1 MYININEDKCIGC
14 NACIRVCPVHEAN
27 QAKLSPDGKHTIIT
41 IDKAKCI
48 SCGECVKNCVH
59 GARTYEDD
67 TEKFF
72 NDLKNNKKITVV
84 VAPTLRL
91 TEPDSDAMLEHLR
104 TLGVNLIYDVSFGAD
119 ICTYMHIKAVKE
131 GKVGKIMSQP
141 CAALTEYMLK
151 HKHNLISSLSPVHSP
166 ISCTAV
172 YLRKYEHI
180 NEPIACISPCI
191 AKKFEFEETGL
202 VQYNVTFK
210 HFVEYMRAHF
220 DFDRTK
226 KFKFDNVAAFCGK
239 IYPKPGGLRECL
251 LNAVPG
257 LDVRNCEGVSHIYH
271 ELDHYE
277 KATEKQRPAVYDIL
291 SCEYGCISGPGTNFS
306 EENLFS
312 YLSGASDVGS
322 EAFKE
327 RKKQTMLNA
336 DKQFKWFEKHLKFED
351 FVREYVPKNVGAK
364 PVTPTQIKNAYSELL
379 KETYSEQHFDC
390 RACGYETCEKMAIA
404 VAKGINIPQNCH
416 QFAVK
421 QAELAHYDALNAQLS
436 VQNQNQRIVGAVN
449 GITEDIE
456 MICSNTVHIGDS
468 CEKNTTEMIAVRDM
482 LKQLS
487 EKCNEINEAVS
498 GIILVNDRYREMS
511 QEIQDITDQTH
522 ILSINASVEAARSG
536 EAGKSFAVVAQEI
549 RELAST
555 TRKTTDTVAQ
565 NDELVNSETKKV
577 LNTASEIS
585 SIVKVLDDTMKRV
598 DRNITETSEMGTS
611 IKLTAV
617 LYSGSYFH
625 GSNSCRSVGN
635 IRVLQ

>member
-1 MYININEDKCIGC
+1 MYININEEKCIGC

-27 QAKLSPDGKHTIIT
+27 HAKLSADGRHSIIT
-41 IDKAKCI
+41 IDKNKCI

-59 GARTYEDD
+59 GARFYEDD

-72 NDLKNNKKITVV
+72 NDLKNKKKITVM
-84 VAPTLRL
+84 VAPALRL

-104 TLGVNLIYDVSFGAD
+104 TLGAELIYDVSFGAD

-172 YLRKYEHI
+172 YLRKYEKV
-180 NEPIACISPCI
+180 NGPIACISPCV
-191 AKKFEFEETGL
+191 AKKFEFDETGL

-210 HFVEYMRAHF
+210 NFVDYMRRNFNF
-220 DFDRTK
+220 DKNK

-271 ELDHYE
+271 ELDRYE
-277 KATEKQRPAVYDIL
+277 KASDKERPAVYDIL
-291 SCEYGCISGPGTNFS
+291 SCEYGCISGPGTNFND
-306 EENLFS
+306 ENLFS
-312 YLSGASDVGS
+312 YLSCASNVSRD
-322 EAFKE
+322 AFSR
-327 RKKQTMLNA
+327 RKKQTVFNS

-351 FVREYVPKNVGAK
+351 FVRQYTPKDVGSK
-364 PVTPTQIKNAYSELL
+364 PVTATQIKSAYGMLL
-379 KETYSEQHFDC
+379 KETYAEQHFDC
-390 RACGYETCEKMAIA
+390 RACGYETCEKMAVAI
-404 VAKGINIPQNCH
+404 AKGINIPQNCH
-416 QFAVK
+416 QFSVR
-421 QAELAHYDALNAQLS
+421 QAEVAHNDALNAKLS
-436 VQNQNQRIVGAVN
+436 VQNQNERIVGAVN
-449 GITEDIE
+449 GITENIE
-456 MICSNTVHIGDS
+456 QICTNTQHIGDS
-468 CEKNTTEMIAVRDM
+468 CEKNIIEMVSVKEM
-482 LKQLS
+482 LNQLN
-487 EKCNEINEAVS
+487 EKCDEINKAVS
-498 GIILVNDRYREMS
+498 GIIIVNNKYREMS
-511 QEIQDITDQTH
+511 QEIHDITDQTH

-565 NDELVNSETKKV
+565 NDELVGIETKKV
-577 LNTASEIS
+577 LDTASEIGEV
-585 SIVKVLDDTMKRV
+585 VKELSNAIKRV

-611 IKLTAV
+611 IKDTADD
-617 LYSGSYFH
+617 
-625 GSNSCRSVGN
+625 
-635 IRVLQ
+635 IRNAAGQLRT